1 MKQYKLIEKQ
11 TNFPP
16 DWLPPSSSTMTLAE
30 LMTMENNTGNEQF
43 DSRSINSYSETDSDS
58 QSDVE
63 IVANGDL
70 GVSAD
75 RRRRSRKLT
84 GDSERLIPV

>member
-1 MKQYKLIEKQ
+1 
-11 TNFPP
+11 
-16 DWLPPSSSTMTLAE
+16 MTLAE